1 VDDLRDRVVG
11 IAVAR
16 LKLLVTGAAGY
27 LGSEVTA
34 RAEAQGHDVVSLWLN
49 RRPECGRPARADL
62 RDEEDTARVFLEHR
76 PNAVIHTA
84 YRQADD
90 VVWDAVVRATH
101 NVALASAR
109 VGARLVHLST
119 DLVFDGEREGRYGE
133 DDEPRPI
140 SLYGD
145 AKLAAEKLVAELDP
159 GAVLVR
165 TSLLY
170 GKPAPG
176 PQELLARRDDVTFFT
191 DEIRCPTLV
200 GELADALLELAERD
214 DVSGALHVAG
224 ADAVSRH
231 RFAELLAPGRDV
243 RASTSPPGARARNVA
258 LDCSRARELLGT
270 RLRGVEE
277 ILRSL

>member
-1 VDDLRDRVVG
+1 V
-11 IAVAR
+11 
-16 LKLLVTGAAGY
+16 
-27 LGSEVTA
+27 
-34 RAEAQGHDVVSLWLN
+34 H
-49 RRPECGRPARADL
+49 GRPARVDL
-62 RDEEDTARVFLEHR
+62 RDEEDVARLFLKHG

-90 VVWDAVVRATH
+90 VVWDAVVRVTH

-119 DLVFDGEREGRYGE
+119 DLVFDGGREGRYAE
-133 DDEPRPI
+133 DDEPRPV

-159 GAVLVR
+159 EAVLVR

-170 GKPAPG
+170 GKRQPG
-176 PQELLARRDDVTFFT
+176 PQELLASRRDVVFYR

-200 GELADALLELAERD
+200 GELAASLLELAARG
-214 DVSGALHVAG
+214 DVAGPLHVAG
-224 ADAVSRH
+224 PDAVSRYE
-231 RFAELLAPGRDV
+231 FARLLVPAREIRSGE
-243 RASTSPPGARARNVA
+243 SPTGLRARNVA
-258 LDCSRARELLGT
+258 LDCSRARSVLRT

-277 ILRSL
+277 VLRPL